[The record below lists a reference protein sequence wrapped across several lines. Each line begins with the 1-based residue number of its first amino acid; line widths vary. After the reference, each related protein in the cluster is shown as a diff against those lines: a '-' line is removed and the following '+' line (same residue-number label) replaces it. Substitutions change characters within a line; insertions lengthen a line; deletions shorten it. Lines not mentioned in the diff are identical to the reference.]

1 MSVVLFLCSFEDS
14 YCRYK
19 FSMWA
24 LIVFILASIMIAV
37 THNIYVIYALRIVHG
52 IAVAMIVI
60 AKRAYF
66 VDVYEGEQLK
76 HYLSMFTFFWS
87 VGSFVVCLFFS
98 SVAV

>member
-1 MSVVLFLCSFEDS
+1 
-14 YCRYK
+14 
-19 FSMWA
+19 MWA

-37 THNIYVIYALRIVHG
+37 THNIYVIYAMRIVHG

-76 HYLSMFTFFWS
+76 HYLSMFTIIWS
-87 VGSFVVCLFFS
+87 AGPKEAPFLGGYFQQTNSRQTKKNNQATKA
-98 SVAV
+98 SVI